1 MRPHDGR
8 TSAVHRVAHGSE
20 SSYPRPAIGIFGNI
34 SNHRFS
40 PVFRTKQARP
50 ASFHWRALLESR
62 WVVKPENGGGGG
74 NRTPVPR
81 SIHVSVYRN
90 SSLFGFS
97 LQRLQRTGFAS
108 ASLHKSRFVTWRRGS
123 EASPYWWPSVK
134 LPGAGNLARGPHLGS
149 QCKLVIA
156 N

>member
-8 TSAVHRVAHGSE
+8 TSAVHRAAHGSK
-20 SSYPRPAIGIFGNI
+20 SSSPRPAIEISGRI
-34 SNHRFS
+34 SNQQFLPGARIK
-40 PVFRTKQARP
+40 PARP
-50 ASFHWRALLESR
+50 ASFHWQALLESS

-81 SIHVSVYRN
+81 PIHVSVYRN

-97 LQRLQRTGFAS
+97 LQRLQRTGYAS
-108 ASLHKSRFVTWRRGS
+108 ASLHKSRFFTWRRGS

>member
-1 MRPHDGR
+1 MRSGFVGL
-8 TSAVHRVAHGSE
+8 TS
-20 SSYPRPAIGIFGNI
+20 RPSPKIEIFGKI
-34 SNHRFS
+34 SNQQFS

-97 LQRLQRTGFAS
+97 LQRLQRTGSAS
-108 ASLHKSRFVTWRRGS
+108 ASLHKSRLFTRRRGS